1 MKDVLKKVCIVG
13 DPGVGKSCLVRRL
26 VDDTFSDRYTHTTA
40 TRMSKRELVF
50 EELDTRL
57 GLQLWDVVGPKDP
70 AFIEGVM
77 QGVAG
82 VMAVCDV
89 TRDETLAS
97 LDGWMA
103 GARRV
108 APDVPSVLLANKSD
122 LTEEA
127 VIDSQAVAISA
138 RRMKMP
144 YYMTS
149 ASTGTNVELSFRAIG
164 RMVLG
169 EAPLAV

>member
-1 MKDVLKKVCIVG
+1 MRDVLKKVCIVG

-26 VDDTFSDRYTHTTA
+26 VDDTFCDKYSHTTS
-40 TRMSKRELVF
+40 TRMSKTELVF

-57 GLQLWDVVGPKDP
+57 GLQLWDVVGPRDQS
-70 AFIEGVM
+70 FLEGFM
-77 QGVAG
+77 QGASG
-82 VMAVCDV
+82 VIAVCDV

-97 LDGWMA
+97 LDEWIA
-103 GARRV
+103 LVRRV
-108 APDVPSVLLANKSD
+108 LPDVPSVLLANKSD

-127 VIDSQAVAISA
+127 VIDSQAVAIAA
-138 RRMKMP
+138 RRLKMP

-149 ASTGTNVELSFRAIG
+149 ASAGANVELSFRAVG